1 MGNSPSNSLG
11 NIHVEFITGVW
22 WRVTPTAFIVTVY
35 NKRILVDCGLD
46 PKEGILKIPNPRQ
59 IDAVLLTHAH
69 VDHIGSLLYFYLANR
84 DCPIFVPQG
93 AKKAMKIALI
103 RGYEIQS
110 RWKENEQE
118 FKNCTKWLQDTRE
131 LLAKFM
137 LNYSDRNAHSD
148 WDKKMNK
155 QGRKQQ
161 SMRHEERQAE
171 INIEIAKREHDREH
185 AKTLL
190 TEKLWLE
197 WYDIDKI
204 ADLRELTNQ
213 YDIEWKWTKQQ
224 ITRDLIN
231 QIISLT
237 YRQKMK
243 NLADS
248 HIITR
253 NDVDKCIE
261 QLQERTLGKFHKIF
275 ENENE
280 WRQKIEVM
288 PMNSGH
294 LYSSTAWMYVM
305 RVGWKNGVKMLLT
318 GDIWNQSL
326 PDPYP
331 KMDISPLEIRDKG
344 TWEIVGYQRM
354 DCVISE
360 GTYGYMWEHN
370 YERWMKQFE
379 EVLIDSIK
387 NKRDI
392 VIPVISLDRPLY
404 GMWEIVTRLF
414 EQGSEAG
421 KEAGIKPEE
430 VDILYV
436 GQDMQSYFPTWENS
450 IIWKKI
456 QKHWR
461 HLERDRILSQKWK
474 KPRII
479 FAAGGFIQPES
490 PAAWI
495 LLKSLKICDTQVVV
509 INYCGEE
516 GSNGD
521 NAISGREFTVIEKL
535 KWAEKGEKVERTLQL
550 KWAQRGHRI
559 GGLSGH
565 ADGKTIVWLWW
576 KLAKKGAKI
585 FIQHSSDPARRE
597 LKKEAT
603 YHLQEKGLEIILPRK
618 GREYPIK
625 KIAEKK

>member
-1 MGNSPSNSLG
+1 MSNSRSNSLG
-11 NIHVEFITGVW
+11 NIHAEFISGVG
-22 WRVTPTAFIVTVY
+22 WRVTPTAYIATVF

-46 PKEGILKIPNPRQ
+46 PKEGILKIPNPHQ

-93 AKKAMKIALI
+93 SKKAIKISLI
-103 RGYEIQS
+103 RGYEIQN
-110 RWKENEQE
+110 RWTENEQE
-118 FKNCTKWLQDTRE
+118 FKNCTKWLQDARE

-137 LNYSDRNAHSD
+137 FNYSGRNNHSD

-161 SMRHEERQAE
+161 SIAHEKRQTQ
-171 INIEIAKREHDREH
+171 INIEIAKKEHDREH

-197 WYDIDKI
+197 WYDVDGT
-204 ADLRELTNQ
+204 ADLRDLAAQ

-224 ITRDLIN
+224 LTRDILN
-231 QIISLT
+231 KIISLI

-261 QLQERTLGKFHKIF
+261 KIQELTLGRFHRIF
-275 ENENE
+275 DNEKE
-280 WRQKIEVM
+280 QRQRIEIM
-288 PMNSGH
+288 PLNSGH

-305 RVGWKNGVKMLLT
+305 RVGWKSWIKILLT

-331 KMDISPLEIRDKG
+331 KIDISPLEIRDK
-344 TWEIVGYQRM
+344 TTREVIGYQKM
-354 DCVISE
+354 DCIVSE

-370 YERWMKQFE
+370 YEQGMKQFE
-379 EVLIDSIK
+379 AILIESIRK
-387 NKRDI
+387 KRDI

-414 EQGSEAG
+414 EKWSEAG
-421 KEAGIKPEE
+421 KEADIKPEE

-436 GQDMQSYFPTWENS
+436 GQDMQSYFPIRENNTM
-450 IIWKKI
+450 WKKI
-456 QKHWR
+456 QKHWG

-495 LLKSLKICDTQVVV
+495 LLQSLKICDTQIVV
-509 INYCGEE
+509 INYCGEK

-521 NAISGREFTVIEKL
+521 NAISGKEFTVIEKL
-535 KWAEKGEKVERTLQL
+535 KWSGRGEKVERTLQL
-550 KWAQRGHRI
+550 SWAQEGHRI
-559 GGLSGH
+559 SGLSGH

-576 KLAKKGAKI
+576 KLAKNGAKI

-597 LKKEAT
+597 LKEKAT
-603 YHLQEKGLEIILPRK
+603 SHLREKGLEIILPRK
-618 GREYPIK
+618 GRKYPIK